1 MRKVFLGLIVLLAL
15 AVTADA
21 QRPNLPP
28 APIQEVTAK
37 TAVSSNGSITLLKGD
52 VAVTIP
58 GAVVYADEATIDA
71 TTNQV
76 ALRGNVRMK
85 LTPQAPAS
93 K

>member
-1 MRKVFLGLIVLLAL
+1 MRKLFLGLIVLLAL

-52 VAVTIP
+52 VAITIP

-71 TTNQV
+71 NTNQV